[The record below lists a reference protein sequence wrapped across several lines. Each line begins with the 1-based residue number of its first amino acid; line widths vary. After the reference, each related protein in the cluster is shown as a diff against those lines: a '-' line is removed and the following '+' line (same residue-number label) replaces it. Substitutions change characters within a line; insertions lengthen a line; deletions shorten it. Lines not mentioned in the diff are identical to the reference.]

1 MDFLKFLAGIGFFA
15 GWSLILWFAGYWS
28 RKSSLWKAF
37 SVLILILSVLVLLK
51 VYFIRLDLG
60 RINFTMQKGSINKI
74 NNIELVAD
82 LKLDKYSKNKDLLII
97 IDENGRNY
105 QGRVLYNGGI
115 AYVNLHSADSFII
128 DFKYLIGRIK
138 NFYIVLTWGKLGAF
152 LMSVLAVFLVWLS
165 GKEGKIAYL
174 IIDD

>member
-97 IDENGRNY
+97 
-105 QGRVLYNGGI
+105 
-115 AYVNLHSADSFII
+115 
-128 DFKYLIGRIK
+128 
-138 NFYIVLTWGKLGAF
+138 
-152 LMSVLAVFLVWLS
+152 
-165 GKEGKIAYL
+165 
-174 IIDD
+174 